1 MRINRIDER
10 MDENSALN
18 HQNGGSGQLGGMGV
32 GGAGSGV
39 QAGGSVGGLGGML
52 NNNNSMGGMN
62 NNKPGGGGMGGP
74 GGVGGGQD
82 DQNNK
87 SSPTQYSIPGILH
100 FIQHE
105 WARFELER
113 SQWDVDRAELQ
124 VSDLSTIFLLIIT
137 SVRCFS
143 NDTFIVLFI
152 ICKSMPK
159 LCQQMVERTI

>member
-32 GGAGSGV
+32 GGAGSAV
-39 QAGGSVGGLGGML
+39 QAGGSVGGLGGMV
-52 NNNNSMGGMN
+52 NNNSMGGMN
-62 NNKPGGGGMGGP
+62 NNKPGGGGGMGGT
-74 GGVGGGQD
+74 GGMGGGQD
-82 DQNNK
+82 DQNKNA
-87 SSPTQYSIPGILH
+87 SPTQYSIPGILH

-124 VSDLSTIFLLIIT
+124 VSDLFY
-137 SVRCFS
+137 F
-143 NDTFIVLFI
+143 F
-152 ICKSMPK
+152 M
-159 LCQQMVERTI
+159 

>member
-18 HQNGGSGQLGGMGV
+18 HQNGGSGQLGGIGV
-32 GGAGSGV
+32 GGAGSGM
-39 QAGGSVGGLGGML
+39 QAGGSAGGLGGMA

-62 NNKPGGGGMGGP
+62 NNKPGGMGGT
-74 GGVGGGQD
+74 GGNGQD

-87 SSPTQYSIPGILH
+87 ASPTQYSIPGILH

-124 VSDLSTIFLLIIT
+124 VSGFFVDLALYSLQIWW
-137 SVRCFS
+137 
-143 NDTFIVLFI
+143 D
-152 ICKSMPK
+152 
-159 LCQQMVERTI
+159 